1 LLAADIGGFG
11 DLAGPVAADPG
22 VRAHLLANFAAEHL
36 PGGKPERAALEVP
49 QRLFEARQRRHDD
62 RSAAIESAAIANLPD
77 FLDGER
83 IGADEAVAEDFEH
96 AVNRFG
102 PALEAR
108 LPPAERAVIGLD
120 THEQPPRRHVECFDL

>member
-1 LLAADIGGFG
+1 LLAADIGRFG
-11 DLAGPVAADPG
+11 DLPRPVAADPG
-22 VRAHLLANFAAEHL
+22 VGAHLLANLAAEHL

-49 QRLFEARQRRHDD
+49 QRLFKARQRRHDD
-62 RSAAIESAAIANLPD
+62 RSAAVEAAAIADLPD
-77 FLDGER
+77 LLDGER

-96 AVNRFG
+96 AVDRFR

-120 THEQPPRRHVECFDL
+120 A